1 MKKTAG
7 ARARNLNLNCKLAHS
22 ILCSPPAGDWCF
34 PGAASTPAATMC
46 PLLCAQQGEQR
57 LKQQVV
63 GEAALSSFP
72 WLLSLS
78 AARLLQ
84 TLRPAASTLHPAAPL
99 ALPASC
105 SSMALTGTGS
115 SGDSRCSRCAT
126 LHSPTHPTSLLLP
139 PSLPSASSTVACGT
153 AQGAVRR
160 VLRRGGEYSAPSQM
174 RAPLPGVPSTSQ
186 MRHAPARG
194 MHLSI
199 RGRRCSCMS
208 GPQPLPCTPH
218 CLLPNV
224 LPHLQGP
231 PLGRRPPPLHQ
242 HCSQQQEGEGGRHKA
257 RHQQGGPDVWQ
268 GVPAAPSAAWR
279 LLPCN
284 RNN

>member
-7 ARARNLNLNCKLAHS
+7 ARARNLNCKLAHS

-34 PGAASTPAATMC
+34 PGAASTPAATIC

-84 TLRPAASTLHPAAPL
+84 TLRPAASTLHPVAPL
-99 ALPASC
+99 ALLASC
-105 SSMALTGTGS
+105 SSMALAGTGS
-115 SGDSRCSRCAT
+115 SGDSRCSRHAT
-126 LHSPTHPTSLLLP
+126 LHSPNHPTSLLLP

-153 AQGAVRR
+153 AQMAVRML
-160 VLRRGGEYSAPSQM
+160 VPCACPD
-174 RAPLPGVPSTSQ
+174 ACTLPGVPPTSR

-194 MHLSI
+194 IHLPI
-199 RGRRCSCMS
+199 RGRRCSCNVRPTALHPALHTVCHLI
-208 GPQPLPCTPH
+208 G
-218 CLLPNV
+218 NV

-231 PLGRRPPPLHQ
+231 PLSRRLPPLHQ
-242 HCSQQQEGEGGRHKA
+242 HRRQQQEGEGGRHEA
-257 RHQQGGPDVWQ
+257 GHQQGGPDVWQ
-268 GVPAAPSAAWR
+268 GVPAAPGTPRW

-284 RNN
+284 RND